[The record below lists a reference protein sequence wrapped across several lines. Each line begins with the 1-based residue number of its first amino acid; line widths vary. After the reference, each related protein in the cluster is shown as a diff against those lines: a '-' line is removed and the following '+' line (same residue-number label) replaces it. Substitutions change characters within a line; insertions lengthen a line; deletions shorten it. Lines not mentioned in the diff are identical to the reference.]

1 MLGLSLSLGSYLVA
15 SAWKMWSSAILI
27 YIELWS
33 FRLNSTKF
41 DKVLLC
47 KAEKVKKTTTLSLVR
62 QLNKIIKNDFKILK
76 KLSFADDNKSVM
88 WSLNICSPLW
98 HGSVLLAPQS
108 RQPR

>member
-1 MLGLSLSLGSYLVA
+1 
-15 SAWKMWSSAILI
+15 MWSSAILI
-27 YIELWS
+27 YIELWN
-33 FRLNSTKF
+33 FQLNKF
-41 DKVLLC
+41 DEILLC
-47 KAEKVKKTTTLSLVR
+47 KAEKVKRKNK
-62 QLNKIIKNDFKILK
+62 LNEIIKNDFKILK